1 MRSNTRAG
9 ELTTGDRMAGLG
21 IWLLLLACFVASAS
35 GLPGN
40 PDAEVEY
47 QTTRSLAR
55 GEGFAISD
63 ATPEGR
69 GIIAQ
74 RFDVREGVDGR
85 LYSWFGVGQ
94 AMFAVPLYWVGAGFS
109 QLFAGIEQRHAATFA
124 YGMPRS
130 EYFPHLWVGLRNPLL
145 GAAIGWLLFIIVR
158 RFGVGRR
165 AAVVT
170 ALVTCLGTFFWAQ
183 ARDGLSDLQATFFA
197 AAALALWSD
206 IRRSFQ
212 ALRPPSP
219 WKLAL
224 LGAALGAMVLTRVVT
239 APLALVFALGTLQV
253 LVSGRRRLWSLPRQA
268 GQAGPRRALLDLV
281 WFATPAVL
289 AAAFL
294 LWANQ
299 VRFGDPFETGYSD
312 AVGSGTF
319 FSYPPHWGLLG
330 VTVAPGKG
338 LLWLATPCLLAFG
351 GVRRLLRDPWL
362 AALVLLAITAIFL
375 PPIHTQTWHGAWTY
389 GPRYVLPALVLIAIP
404 MAFGIEWLDRP
415 GRRFAIVLPVLAG
428 AVTSTA
434 GVVVDQSTYHD
445 LALQAAR
452 AEWTA
457 LEDPTER
464 GRDDQRFLAIQWDWR
479 FAAPWAHWRI
489 FRHRVSGGG
498 ELFGADQVFFL
509 DAPLTLEPTHERDR
523 GFRHLAWVDLDER
536 LAGRSWPALGLCLM
550 ALGVGLAQLVRAF
563 DPTQT

>member
-9 ELTTGDRMAGLG
+9 ELTTGDRMAGFG

-94 AMFAVPLYWVGAGFS
+94 ALLAVPLYWVGAGFS
-109 QLFAGIEQRHAATFA
+109 QLFTGIEERHAATFA

-212 ALRPPSP
+212 TLRPPSP

-224 LGAALGAMVLTRVVT
+224 LGVALGAMVLTRVVT

-289 AAAFL
+289 AAALL

-338 LLWLATPCLLAFG
+338 LLWLATPCLLALG

-362 AALVLLAITAIFL
+362 AALVLLATTAIFL

-389 GPRYVLPALVLIAIP
+389 GPRYVLRSGSSGSIDPA
-404 MAFGIEWLDRP
+404 D
-415 GRRFAIVLPVLAG
+415 
-428 AVTSTA
+428 
-434 GVVVDQSTYHD
+434 
-445 LALQAAR
+445 
-452 AEWTA
+452 
-457 LEDPTER
+457 
-464 GRDDQRFLAIQWDWR
+464 
-479 FAAPWAHWRI
+479 
-489 FRHRVSGGG
+489 VSRSSC
-498 ELFGADQVFFL
+498 
-509 DAPLTLEPTHERDR
+509 P
-523 GFRHLAWVDLDER
+523 
-536 LAGRSWPALGLCLM
+536 SWPARSPRP
-550 ALGVGLAQLVRAF
+550 LVWSSTSPRTTTSRSRRRARSGTSWRIRPNAGATTSASSRSSGTGASPRPG
-563 DPTQT
+563 PTGGSSATASPAWESCSGPTRSSSSRPRSRSSPSTSATADSVTWPGSTSTSDWPAAPGRPWGCA